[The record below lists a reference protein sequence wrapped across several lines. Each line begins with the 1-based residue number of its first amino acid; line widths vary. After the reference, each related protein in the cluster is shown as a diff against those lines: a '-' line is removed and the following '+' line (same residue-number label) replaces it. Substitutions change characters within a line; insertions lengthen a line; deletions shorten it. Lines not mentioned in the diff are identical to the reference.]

1 MKKFET
7 KCHCHFIHFI
17 LRSITFAFIIAMSS
31 NQNSNAASAPVFA
44 KNYYTAIIGKKITY
58 KIKNLKKTDTVSY
71 SVSNRKLASIDKK
84 QGILLPK
91 KEGTITV
98 KAMIRRK
105 KKKFKTL
112 INKIAIIK
120 NETILPNA
128 SFQIQETINPW
139 DFTLTLSCSRILL
152 KKEIKN
158 SNLTILPKG
167 KSAPKLKANYTKLS
181 SDGKTVTY
189 TLMSS
194 SQKKL
199 CPGDD
204 SMNGTYT
211 LQSDFFQKKLSLS
224 YQERLSNDTLSG
236 FVLHPDGNPI
246 NNALVSLKTKSDT
259 KQCYSDENGH
269 YKISGIS
276 NPISLTAKKDGF
288 QTVSVNNITSHKKGV
303 SCENILMHP
312 KTNTPLTI
320 EFRVTDQENQ
330 PISNASICL
339 RKDTEKIE
347 GKTDSSGSMFLT
359 QNNEANNFPAPCT
372 NLSIDRKKYL
382 SYTSSY
388 CPSSQNRLTLPSD
401 FLNTS
406 EIYTAYVS
414 KPSFAEKVSSFQPQ
428 KISFSFTDLMTS
440 HLWIQVTLFPCPS
453 LTVSSFSLPYNTLL
467 PSSSFSFLNLQL
479 FQTGQSKS
487 FFSYQIKKNAFYCEN
502 DKILLPSLLLPISLS
517 DGSYCLQ
524 LQTLSKENEVIGESP
539 ILPITIKDAHLAI
552 PENSFSIS
560 SPRFARILVYG
571 KFTDKKPVMASFHLY
586 QKYKTQY
593 FFIGTISSDLFIQHN
608 AELYSASLIIP
619 HLIAGQD
626 YLLSTTPDGY
636 ITKTQYTFLANS
648 KNTFPTIKEAVHS
661 VSPLAQILCTAKTS
675 LTLSDTASLVTSDDT
690 LHADQIPD
698 VSAAFTHEITQNFVR
713 SCTNYP
719 NCVIAFY
726 RLNGT
731 FLTASFT
738 NQPAHNTINTSIPLS
753 NPKASIIDI
762 YTNQKTIVTNQKSYQ
777 SE

>member
-1 MKKFET
+1 MKKPET
-7 KCHCHFIHFI
+7 KYHRPFIHLI
-17 LRSITFAFIIAMSS
+17 LKSIAFAFMIAMIS

-44 KNYYTAIIGKKITY
+44 KNYHTAIIGKKITCQ
-58 KIKNLKKTDTVSY
+58 IKNLKKADTISY

-84 QGILLPK
+84 QGILVPK

-98 KAMIRRK
+98 KAIIYRK
-105 KKKFKTL
+105 KKKLKTL

-128 SFQIQETINPW
+128 SFQIQKTINPW

-167 KSAPKLKANYTKLS
+167 KSTPKLKANYTKLS
-181 SDGKTVTY
+181 PDGKTVTY
-189 TLMSS
+189 TLISS

-236 FVLHPDGNPI
+236 FVLHPDGSPI

-276 NPISLTAKKDGF
+276 NPVSLTAKKDGF
-288 QTVSVNNITSHKKGV
+288 QTVSVSNITSRKKGV

-312 KTNTPLTI
+312 KTNTSLTI
-320 EFRVTDQENQ
+320 EFRVTDQENH
-330 PISNASICL
+330 PVSNASIYL
-339 RKDTEKIE
+339 QKDTEEIK
-347 GKTDSSGSMFLT
+347 GKTDSSGSIFLT
-359 QNNEANNFPAPCT
+359 HNNELNNFPTPCT
-372 NLSIDRKKYL
+372 NFSIDRKKQL

-388 CPSSQNRLTLPSD
+388 CPSLQNQLTLPSD

-406 EIYTAYVS
+406 DTYTAYVS
-414 KPSFAEKVSSFQPQ
+414 KSSFQEKISSLQPQ
-428 KISFSFTDLMTS
+428 KISFSFADLITS
-440 HLWIQVTLFPCPS
+440 HLLIQVTLFPCPS
-453 LTVSSFSLPYNTLL
+453 LTVPSFPLPYNIPL
-467 PSSSFSFLNLQL
+467 PSSSFSFLTLQF

-487 FFSYQIKKNAFYCEN
+487 FFSYQIKKNSFHCEN
-502 DKILLPSLLLPISLS
+502 DKIFLPSLLLPISLS

-524 LQTLSKENEVIGESP
+524 LQVLSKENEVIGESP
-539 ILPITIKDAHLAI
+539 VLPITIKDAHLAI
-552 PENSFSIS
+552 PENSFSIF
-560 SPRFARILVYG
+560 SPRFARMLVYG

-608 AELYSASLIIP
+608 TGLYSASLIIP
-619 HLIAGQD
+619 HLITGQD
-626 YLLSTTPDGY
+626 YLLSTNPDEN
-636 ITKTQYTFLANS
+636 ITKTEYTFSANS

-661 VSPLAQILCTAKTS
+661 ISPLAQILCTAKTS
-675 LTLSDTASLVTSDDT
+675 LALPGITSPVTSDDT
-690 LHADQIPD
+690 LHADKIPD
-698 VSAAFTHEITQNFVR
+698 VSASFTHEITQNFVR

-738 NQPAHNTINTSIPLS
+738 NQPTHNTINTSIPLS
-753 NPKASIIDI
+753 NPRASIIDI
-762 YTNQKTIVTNQKSYQ
+762 YTNKKTIVTNQKPYQ
-777 SE
+777 SK